1 MSREEFIN
9 LLARSIA
16 DGAISEADARELLR
30 RFDAGEIDMAGF
42 VPIPPTQQESRV
54 DGNLALAAF
63 LSLLALAGRQAPAVV
78 SLQTV
83 TATLTLQVLQ
93 PARVSAIARTGLI
106 DAVQSA
112 FEADVRALAGRYAR
126 GELALVE
133 WQTAMGER
141 LRSHLVQQVA
151 TGAGRANL
159 TAAEL
164 GRIEQLAQRELA
176 YLSRFADQI
185 AVRNVIAT
193 PLSEAQIAVRSEAYA
208 GTGRGEAFRAAEAEA
223 GAEDGVVYDYVSRD
237 DNATCDRCLD
247 ADRRSP
253 YLPGQGPMPGSVC
266 RGRASCRCN
275 RVPRYDLPA
284 WERLT
289 GRVAA

>member
-1 MSREEFIN
+1 
-9 LLARSIA
+9 
-16 DGAISEADARELLR
+16 
-30 RFDAGEIDMAGF
+30 
-42 VPIPPTQQESRV
+42 
-54 DGNLALAAF
+54 
-63 LSLLALAGRQAPAVV
+63 V

-126 GELALVE
+126 GELALAE

-208 GTGRGEAFRAAEAEA
+208 GTGRGEAFRAAEAEELRNLPDGGA
-223 GAEDGVVYDYVSRD
+223 GWVVDYVSLD
-237 DNATCDRCLD
+237 QDPNTCDRCLE

-253 YLPGQGPMPGSVC
+253 YLPGAGPMPGSVC
-266 RGRASCRCN
+266 RGRASCRCD